1 MIVQGGAD
9 INKKL
14 NVMVSLFAKDTES
27 TSPTTGALKITGGV
41 GIAKRLNVAGITSI
55 TNTTSSTG
63 INTGALK
70 VAGGVGILGSLYV
83 GGSVGFGSTALP
95 SVNNQ
100 HDFGSTL
107 KKWKN
112 IYADEFVG
120 KLAGSAGKT
129 DITEDST
136 NTNRFIFK

>member
-14 NVMVSLFAKDTES
+14 NVDGVVTFTKDTES

-63 INTGALK
+63 INTGA
-70 VAGGVGILGSLYV
+70 
-83 GGSVGFGSTALP
+83 
-95 SVNNQ
+95 
-100 HDFGSTL
+100 
-107 KKWKN
+107 
-112 IYADEFVG
+112 
-120 KLAGSAGKT
+120 
-129 DITEDST
+129 
-136 NTNRFIFK
+136 FKSCRWCWYSW